1 MPVSEEQFPAF
12 LAVVSALEAKGY
24 ESVLVGGMALVT
36 MGSQRLTRDF
46 DLLVP
51 RRDPTAEDLVRAM
64 YASDLEL
71 VTKFNA
77 AGEVQRTVDVV
88 GVAVTKVRA
97 QELKS
102 IPFFDWKT
110 RLRVD
115 LLLDFPV
122 PAREVIQH
130 AIRVTVKGGTLRIAC
145 REDLIRLK
153 EIARRGRKSAGDAQ
167 DLEFLR
173 RLQKK
178 R

>member
-1 MPVSEEQFPAF
+1 MPLSGEQFPAF

-51 RRDPTAEDLVRAM
+51 DRDAEQLVQAM
-64 YASDLEL
+64 YACGLEM

-77 AGEVQRTVDVV
+77 AGEVQRTVDAL
-88 GVAVTKVRA
+88 GGATTKVRA
-97 QELKS
+97 KELKS
-102 IPFFDWKT
+102 IPFFDWRT

-122 PAREVIQH
+122 PAREVIQR
-130 AIRVTVKGGTLRIAC
+130 AIRVSVKGGTIRIAS

-153 EIARRGRKSAGDAQ
+153 EIASRGRKSAGDAQ